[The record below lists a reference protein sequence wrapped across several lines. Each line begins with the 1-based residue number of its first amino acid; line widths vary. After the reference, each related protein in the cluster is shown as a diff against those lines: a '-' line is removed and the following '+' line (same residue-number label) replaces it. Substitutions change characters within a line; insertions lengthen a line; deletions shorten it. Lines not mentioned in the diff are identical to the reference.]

1 MNEQR
6 PDFIYPPGSVLMHS
20 PLVLTQADMYGFFLK
35 GKLAICNRVSI
46 KP

>member
-20 PLVLTQADMYGFFLK
+20 PLVLTQADMYGFSSRASLP
-35 GKLAICNRVSI
+35 IYNRVSI